1 MPRKSFFA
9 DLERVQRPGGV
20 DSCISD
26 VHRGDD
32 DGCFNFTFTP
42 HGTGSGNRGIGIT
55 AMIPEL
61 SDYPDSHQTYLYTSS
76 GDAPGA
82 ITGALAKFSPEVS
95 QPLSALLAA
104 VSYSLNKAMGSIGP
118 ADSDVLMEDNEF
130 ENSDEDFQNGEDDD
144 DEDDDISV
152 GGWEEDYQDPV
163 TRARQHSSA
172 EKDEF
177 SQDTLTPAE
186 VRELRKA
193 LRHDL
198 RLAKIAGFK
207 IGVLGDYQGGVDL
220 YVSLGI
226 RVSKL
231 GISDEAID
239 AWKLDKQKY
248 LIMLIHY
255 SSYYQTLER
264 LTGDVGGYHAKKSVE
279 LCVGTATKYKPT
291 LIEAIGAFSK
301 ISAFD
306 NTYPLSNGTS
316 KEVDGLDGI
325 IELSDGNAFR
335 GVFISRPLNELLN
348 SRLIQLVKYR
358 IQHGFGWDGAE
369 RYYIDSQGRE
379 SNSLGQIDS
388 RYYDHQE
395 PKRVLAGIVTDDS
408 LATSSPKD
416 ASFPLLAMQLTLRH
430 LVRCT
435 EFCLVCHTKVQ
446 NDFEALKPYV
456 CSSPLCLYQYMSL
469 GFGPSIEHEI
479 ISQPTVVDL
488 LISFCHVSA
497 KFDKLVEFPS
507 GMNLTVPGEP
517 LETFQANY
525 DRVRHELSFN
535 QDPDTLR
542 PPLKVGDWIT
552 IHTKANGVTTS
563 ETFHARVIETE
574 YFPKVKLAA
583 HIGYT
588 PPSNPVL
595 PNPLNAYNAP
605 NPQTT
610 PQQLHQPVDNLP
622 EVSPV
627 TFSIYNV
634 NFDSLPESKKT
645 QNILQILETLPS
657 VAEMRI
663 WLQRNTKVGEEA
675 SLKMWKNRIS
685 PPALGV
691 LRWIIASNR
700 SCIVP
705 VDHEMDSLGNI
716 INGPGS
722 KKWSE
727 QRVWGMGDWLQ
738 FRFAMGAPDKEQR
751 FLEAVQDAQRRLNQP
766 HSSLFAFHGSP
777 LSNWHSIIREGLH
790 FRKTQHG
797 RAFGNG
803 CYHSLDLNVS
813 MGYSGT
819 AAGSSVHTSAPS
831 WSQSSLNI
839 VAAISLNEIVNA
851 PNEFVSK
858 TPHLVVSQLDWIQ
871 TRYLFVKVEGNKSV
885 PFDDAASSR
894 PTLIHPQ
901 DDAYTPRGLFG
912 NLIIPATVSGYR
924 TRNLLFP
931 GGPPP
936 PTPSLSPTK
945 LAKMKKKI
953 SHIIPNLG
961 SSSNTPIVLDDD
973 LADDASIATESSDIL
988 ALISDDE
995 DDDDDL
1001 LSHGETG
1008 STNRKMDGSSIP
1020 KEGAYIPGS
1029 LDTSDL
1035 PMLPLP
1041 SYATGGAS
1049 KRIQSD
1055 LRSIVRLQQTQSIE
1069 ELGWYVDTSRTDNIY
1084 QWIVEL
1090 HSFPEHLPLFKDMKE
1105 KNVKSIVLEMRFGS
1119 QYPMSPPFIRVVRP
1133 RFRGF
1138 GQGGGGHV
1146 TVGGALCMELLTN
1159 SGWSAVSS
1167 LESVL
1172 LQVRMMIAEESPP
1185 ARLAAGPVQSY
1196 APSEARDAYLR
1207 ACRSHG
1213 WTVPADFASIV

>member
-1 MPRKSFFA
+1 
-9 DLERVQRPGGV
+9 
-20 DSCISD
+20 
-26 VHRGDD
+26 
-32 DGCFNFTFTP
+32 
-42 HGTGSGNRGIGIT
+42 
-55 AMIPEL
+55 
-61 SDYPDSHQTYLYTSS
+61 
-76 GDAPGA
+76 
-82 ITGALAKFSPEVS
+82 
-95 QPLSALLAA
+95 
-104 VSYSLNKAMGSIGP
+104 MGSIGP
-118 ADSDVLMEDNEF
+118 TDSDVLMEDNEF

-152 GGWEEDYQDPV
+152 GGWEEDYQDPI
-163 TRARQHSSA
+163 TRTRQHSSA

-177 SQDTLTPAE
+177 SQDTLAPAE

-306 NTYPLSNGTS
+306 NTHPLSNGTTS
-316 KEVDGLDGI
+316 KEVGGLDGT
-325 IELSDGNAFR
+325 IELSDDNAFR

-358 IQHGFGWDGAE
+358 IHHGFGWDGAE
-369 RYYIDSQGRE
+369 RYYIGEKGQLFYQVQLLTPSVSTDSQGRE

-395 PKRVLAGIVTDDS
+395 PKRALAGIVTDDS

-507 GMNLTVPGEP
+507 GMNLTVPGALFEA
-517 LETFQANY
+517 FQADY
-525 DRVRHELSFN
+525 HRVRHELSFN

-552 IHTKANGVTTS
+552 IHTKANGVATS

-574 YFPKVKLAA
+574 YFPKVKLATP
-583 HIGYT
+583 IGYT

-595 PNPLNAYNAP
+595 PNPQNAYKAS
-605 NPQTT
+605 NPQAI
-610 PQQLHQPVDNLP
+610 PQQLYQPVDNLP
-622 EVSPV
+622 TVLPV

-634 NFDSLPESKKT
+634 NFDSLPESQKT

-657 VAEMRI
+657 VAEMRM

-685 PPALGV
+685 PPALGI

-705 VDHEMDSLGNI
+705 VDHEMDSLGGI

-751 FLEAVQDAQRRLNQP
+751 FLEAVQDAQKRLNQP
-766 HSSLFAFHGSP
+766 
-777 LSNWHSIIREGLH
+777 R
-790 FRKTQHG
+790 
-797 RAFGNG
+797 
-803 CYHSLDLNVS
+803 
-813 MGYSGT
+813 M
-819 AAGSSVHTSAPS
+819 
-831 WSQSSLNI
+831 
-839 VAAISLNEIVNA
+839 
-851 PNEFVSK
+851 
-858 TPHLVVSQLDWIQ
+858 
-871 TRYLFVKVEGNKSV
+871 
-885 PFDDAASSR
+885 
-894 PTLIHPQ
+894 
-901 DDAYTPRGLFG
+901 
-912 NLIIPATVSGYR
+912 
-924 TRNLLFP
+924 
-931 GGPPP
+931 
-936 PTPSLSPTK
+936 
-945 LAKMKKKI
+945 
-953 SHIIPNLG
+953 
-961 SSSNTPIVLDDD
+961 
-973 LADDASIATESSDIL
+973 
-988 ALISDDE
+988 
-995 DDDDDL
+995 
-1001 LSHGETG
+1001 
-1008 STNRKMDGSSIP
+1008 
-1020 KEGAYIPGS
+1020 
-1029 LDTSDL
+1029 
-1035 PMLPLP
+1035 
-1041 SYATGGAS
+1041 
-1049 KRIQSD
+1049 
-1055 LRSIVRLQQTQSIE
+1055 RS
-1069 ELGWYVDTSRTDNIY
+1069 
-1084 QWIVEL
+1084 
-1090 HSFPEHLPLFKDMKE
+1090 
-1105 KNVKSIVLEMRFGS
+1105 
-1119 QYPMSPPFIRVVRP
+1119 
-1133 RFRGF
+1133 
-1138 GQGGGGHV
+1138 
-1146 TVGGALCMELLTN
+1146 
-1159 SGWSAVSS
+1159 
-1167 LESVL
+1167 
-1172 LQVRMMIAEESPP
+1172 
-1185 ARLAAGPVQSY
+1185 
-1196 APSEARDAYLR
+1196 
-1207 ACRSHG
+1207 
-1213 WTVPADFASIV
+1213 